1 MAARI
6 DSRKIL
12 STALDAGTRLKSLV
26 SPLYRIFVLRSADDF
41 LTMKKS
47 ACISIE
53 QSGFSVAYGT
63 RFLSSISIKKIKRYP
78 FSVEKQLSPEELSSA
93 VALAMSELNIGKVS
107 VNLCIPRSWTII
119 KTVELPLAAKE
130 SISNVIAYE
139 LDRFTPFSHE
149 NALYDF
155 RVLREAENKI
165 IVLIAV
171 ARADLINS
179 YKEALKSKG
188 VFIDSITVNLSG
200 LSTLCFYKDRK
211 KDSIF
216 IDVTAGG
223 YDGALIV
230 GGSLAET
237 FFDRFPPNSDEKLKA
252 DTIIKKI
259 EETTNSINEKTQA
272 AQLVLSLK
280 DADPSLK
287 EMLKL
292 RINMPFTIL
301 EETDLRLQLPSDQRD
316 VSYSAIGGLLEA
328 LWPMSKG
335 FNLLS
340 KGQKKESSVPMI
352 VTGVFILA
360 IFALGMLYMI
370 IPLNTQKKKLEKID
384 QEIAL
389 RIKDVRE
396 IEAIKK
402 EIDDINNEI
411 LKINNFKKNRPMVLN
426 LLKELTTILPKTTW
440 LTRAHITESTV
451 LLEGY
456 ASSATELLPKIE
468 ASKYFGKAEFTSPTF
483 RDARLNS
490 DRFVIKMEIEG
501 IKKDEG
507 EKVKDA
513 KK

>member
-1 MAARI
+1 MAVRI

-12 STALDAGTRLKSLV
+12 STALEAGTRLKSLIA
-26 SPLYRIFVLRSADDF
+26 PLHRIFMLRSADDF
-41 LTMKKS
+41 LIIKKS

-63 RFLSSISIKKIKRYP
+63 RFLSAISIKKIRRYP
-78 FSVEKQLSPEELSSA
+78 LPSEKQPNPEELSSS

-171 ARADLINS
+171 ARADLINA

-188 VFIDSITVNLSG
+188 VFINSITANLSG
-200 LSTLCFYKDRK
+200 LGTLCFYKDK
-211 KDSIF
+211 KRDSIF
-216 IDVTAGG
+216 IDVTGGG
-223 YDGALIV
+223 YEGAFIE
-230 GGSLAET
+230 GGSLAEV
-237 FFDRFPPNSDEKLKA
+237 FSDRFTADADEKSKA
-252 DTIIKKI
+252 DVIVKKTDEISNSI
-259 EETTNSINEKTQA
+259 EEKPQA
-272 AQLVLSLK
+272 TELIMSLK
-280 DADPSLK
+280 NAGPSLK

-335 FNLLS
+335 FNLLD
-340 KGQKKESSVPMI
+340 KGYKKESGTPMI
-352 VTGVFILA
+352 VTVVFVLA
-360 IFALGMLYMI
+360 IFALGILYMI

-389 RIKDVRE
+389 KVKDVRE

-402 EIDDINNEI
+402 EIDDMNNEI

-426 LLKELTTILPKTTW
+426 LLKELTAILPKTTW

-468 ASKYFGKAEFTSPTF
+468 ASKYFGKAEFSSPTF
-483 RDARLNS
+483 RDVRLNS
-490 DRFVIKMEIEG
+490 ERFVIKMEIEG

-507 EKVKDA
+507 EKLKDA